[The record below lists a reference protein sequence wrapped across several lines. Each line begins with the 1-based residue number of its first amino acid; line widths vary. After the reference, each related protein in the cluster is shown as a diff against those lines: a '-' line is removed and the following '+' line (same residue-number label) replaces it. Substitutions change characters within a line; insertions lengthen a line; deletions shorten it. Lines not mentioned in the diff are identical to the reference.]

1 MIIKIQSIS
10 DIITNSSSEV
20 YTILEYD
27 SVESV
32 KRIIDSILA
41 LAGHGFHWYDFFK
54 IEEDFDEDDAL
65 YYHKSEW
72 ENSKHEEGEEYK
84 TPSREELV
92 DFVHDF
98 NEGAWDCAEG
108 HVIETYLKFIPIDPD
123 AKESAA
129 LLHKLN
135 DLFDAQ
141 IVYN

>member
-32 KRIIDSILA
+32 KKIIDSILA
-41 LAGHGFHWYDFFK
+41 LAGHGFHWDDFFK

-65 YYHKSEW
+65 YYHKSKW
-72 ENSKHEEGEEYK
+72 EDSEHEEGEEYK

-92 DFVHDF
+92 DFVHAF
-98 NEGAWDCAEG
+98 NGEAWDCGEG

-141 IVYN
+141 IMYN